1 MEAVTAE
8 YVDSLTAATENFLC
22 PLSANT
28 YGIEFVYFRI
38 RDLDSGVVLVEV
50 QKEDD
55 EEEIKAEEEPEDDST
70 RTIKYHF
77 GPDFLK
83 LRTIGTTLEFTVG
96 DRPLTNF
103 RMIERHYFKD
113 TLLKSFDFNLEFCIP
128 NTRNQWEVIYE
139 VPELDEATLQAIID
153 SPWESRSDSFY
164 FVEGALVMHNKAE
177 YSYAPFE

>member
-1 MEAVTAE
+1 MAITAE
-8 YVDSLTAATENFLC
+8 YVESLTAATENFLC

-38 RDLDSGVVLVEV
+38 RDLDSGTVLVEV
-50 QKEDD
+50 QKED
-55 EEEIKAEEEPEDDST
+55 EEETKEEEQAPEDDAT

-96 DRPLTNF
+96 DSPLTNF
-103 RMIERHYFKD
+103 RMIERHYFRD
-113 TLLKSFDFNLEFCIP
+113 RLLKSFDFNLPFCIP

-139 VPELDEATLQAIID
+139 VPELDEATLQDMID
-153 SPWESRSDSFY
+153 SPWDVKSDSFY
-164 FVEGALVMHNKAE
+164 FVEETLVMHNKAE

>member
-1 MEAVTAE
+1 MGYFLHRKMAITAE
-8 YVDSLTAATENFLC
+8 HVEGLTAATESFLC
-22 PLSANT
+22 PISANT

-55 EEEIKAEEEPEDDST
+55 EEEIKDDST

-103 RMIERHYFKD
+103 RMIERHYFKE

-128 NTRNQWEVIYE
+128 NSRN
-139 VPELDEATLQAIID
+139 
-153 SPWESRSDSFY
+153 
-164 FVEGALVMHNKAE
+164 
-177 YSYAPFE
+177 

>member
-128 NTRNQWEVIYE
+128 NTRN
-139 VPELDEATLQAIID
+139 
-153 SPWESRSDSFY
+153 
-164 FVEGALVMHNKAE
+164 
-177 YSYAPFE
+177 